1 MRYSGMY
8 GLEFA
13 ENTDTSVVGGRTV
26 VLVGITIMMYGV
38 AITTRITSQSM

>member
-1 MRYSGMY
+1 LY

-13 ENTDTSVVGGRTV
+13 DTSSSRRGRTV

-38 AITTRITSQSM
+38 AITTRITS